1 MIDAKRIHEFD
12 PLSNTEITADTVF
25 EVEKPSAASSFF
37 LLETGDNL
45 LLETGDKM
53 LLESSGTGAF
63 KNFKVTYADL
73 LARIIADIP

>member
-1 MIDAKRIHEFD
+1 MIEAKRIHEFD
-12 PLSNTEITADTVF
+12 PLSDTEITTDTVF
-25 EVEKPSAASSFF
+25 EVEKPSATRSFF
-37 LLETGDNL
+37 LLETGDKL

-53 LLESSGTGAF
+53 LLESSGAGTF

>member
-12 PLSNTEITADTVF
+12 PLSDTEITTDTVF
-25 EVEKPSAASSFF
+25 EVEKPSTTRSFF

-45 LLETGDKM
+45 LLETGDKI
-53 LLESSGTGAF
+53 LLESSGTGTF
-63 KNFKVTYADL
+63 KNFKVTYADS